1 MAALALINNSMK
13 KNLLAKLGIGRDK
26 PTFIIAEA
34 GICHNGD
41 MGIAMRM
48 IDAAKKAGANAIKF
62 QTYVTEKRVKAGSP
76 IFDILKKCELS
87 PENTK
92 ELKTYADS
100 VGIIFFS
107 TPFDVDSVFLLKKLG
122 VQLMKIASF
131 DLVNKQLLKAV
142 ASTKIPIIISRGMGN
157 KKEIDEALAICKK
170 AGVKFALLHCVSAYP
185 TPKDGANLRAV
196 HTLLEAYECP
206 IGYSDHT
213 LDITACLHA
222 VAAGATVLE
231 KHFTL
236 DKNMEGPDHK
246 LSADPRELAS
256 LVAGVRDVEKMLGT
270 GKIESLDVEKGTRMY
285 RRPSK

>member
-1 MAALALINNSMK
+1 MK
-13 KNLLAKLGIGRDK
+13 KNSLAKLGIGRDK
-26 PTFIIAEA
+26 KIFIIAEA
-34 GICHNGD
+34 GINHG
-41 MGIAMRM
+41 GSLKTAKRM
-48 IDAAKKAGANAIKF
+48 IDAAHKAGASAIKF

-87 PENTK
+87 PEDTK
-92 ELKTYADS
+92 ELKKYADS

-142 ASTKIPIIISRGMGN
+142 ASTKIPIVISRGMSN

-170 AGVKFALLHCVSAYP
+170 AGVEFALLHCVSAYP
-185 TPKDGANLRAV
+185 TPKNEVNLKAV
-196 HTLLEAYECP
+196 HTLLESYDCP
-206 IGYSDHT
+206 VGYSDHT

-222 VAAGATVLE
+222 VAMGGTVLE

-246 LSADPRELAS
+246 LSADPRELAA
-256 LVAGVRDVEKMLGT
+256 LVAGVRDVEKMLGG
-270 GKIESLDVEKGTRMY
+270 GKIESLGVEKGTRMY